1 MLYPLSHQGSSRGN
15 QMHGNE
21 MCWKHLKSYG
31 KESACKAEDRGSMSG
46 LEDPLEKGMAT
57 YSNIPAWRIPW
68 TEEPGRLQSMGSQR
82 IKHNWVTNIFPFFSK
97 IIHCVKWT
105 TQAKIL
111 RKIMIFPDIY
121 NLLYEFIGVNS

>member
-31 KESACKAEDRGSMSG
+31 KESAYKAEDRGSMSG

-111 RKIMIFPDIY
+111 RKIMICPDIY